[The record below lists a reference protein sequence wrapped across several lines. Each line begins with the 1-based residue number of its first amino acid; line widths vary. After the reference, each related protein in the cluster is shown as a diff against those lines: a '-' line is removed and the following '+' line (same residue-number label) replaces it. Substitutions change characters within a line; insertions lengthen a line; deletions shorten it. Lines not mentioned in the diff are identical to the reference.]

1 MTHPE
6 GLDKQILEAVNQTVY
21 LSPPLSLFPSA
32 TASLMFLPAFS
43 SFNPS
48 IFSRNVLSLP
58 SQEEQ
63 AIWQGDFMEGN
74 CKETVCHTMW
84 GVFSCLIFLS
94 GHHKWWQLLPW
105 QEFQCRKITVLVS
118 AWKTTAINITYY
130 LSHILFVHAFLG
142 ARLNW
147 SVFLCYIFSVQ
158 LSIVSIVKTKH
169 CTFIVFFTINLL
181 WFLTITNTIPQNVTF
196 YGLQAKVVQ
205 VWSNKRVRKFMT
217 ELF

>member
-84 GVFSCLIFLS
+84 GVFFMPHFSFWTPQVMTVITMAGVSMSKNNSACFSLKNNCYKHDLLSLTYPVCACVFGGKVKLICIF
-94 GHHKWWQLLPW
+94 
-105 QEFQCRKITVLVS
+105 VL
-118 AWKTTAINITYY
+118 
-130 LSHILFVHAFLG
+130 H
-142 ARLNW
+142 
-147 SVFLCYIFSVQ
+147 IFS
-158 LSIVSIVKTKH
+158 SIIYCEH
-169 CTFIVFFTINLL
+169 C
-181 WFLTITNTIPQNVTF
+181 
-196 YGLQAKVVQ
+196 
-205 VWSNKRVRKFMT
+205 
-217 ELF
+217 